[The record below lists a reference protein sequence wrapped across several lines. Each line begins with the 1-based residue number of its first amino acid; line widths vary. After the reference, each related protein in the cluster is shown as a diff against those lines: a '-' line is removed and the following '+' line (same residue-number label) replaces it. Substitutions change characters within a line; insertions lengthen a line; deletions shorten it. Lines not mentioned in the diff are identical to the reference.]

1 MKQEIY
7 DTQLTL
13 SNRRLGRCTS
23 YLSIGSGGTILH
35 MSEAGSLKY
44 SPE

>member
-1 MKQEIY
+1 MKQEIH

-23 YLSIGSGGTILH
+23 YLFIGSGGTVLH
-35 MSEAGSLKY
+35 MSEAGSLKH
-44 SPE
+44 SAE